1 MSSNG
6 LYIGIPNGIVL
17 CIDKVTGLGLFQGR
31 IYHRYQENAEQVSSF
46 EELLRAMR
54 ELFDEIQFPGRV
66 SGTEVSLRRITRRAN
81 SPEGKE
87 IVMSDKQM
95 LAKHGDIATY
105 IIRVQQRQNSTW
117 QGRITWVDEDKTVRF
132 RSILELIRLIEEGIK
147 SSEPELTGEDQPSW
161 D

>member
-54 ELFDEIQFPGRV
+54 ELFDEIQFPRA
-66 SGTEVSLRRITRRAN
+66 SIRDRSFIEENHAQSEFARR
-81 SPEGKE
+81 KE